1 MPSKP
6 NILFIQADQM
16 AAAPLPPYG
25 GRQVLAPHL
34 DALAGAGTVFE
45 AAYCN
50 SPICAPSRFSMM
62 TGRLPT
68 TIGAFDNASE
78 LPAATPTLAHFL
90 AHAGYQTIL
99 AGKMHFIG
107 PDQLHGFA
115 ERLTTDIYPADFAWT
130 PNWAAGPRDRPSGI
144 SMLNV
149 LQAGPC
155 VRSLQMDYDDEV
167 EHLAVQRLYDLARE
181 PGRKPFFLAASFSH
195 PHPPYT
201 AGQPWWDRYDH
212 GNIDLPTVAPIPL
225 EQRDIHSQWLHASH
239 LADAHPIH
247 EAQLRRA
254 RHAYYANISYIDDKV
269 GRLLRTLRECGMD
282 GDTIVVFTSDHG
294 EMLGERGMWFK
305 QTFFE
310 PSSRVPLIVR
320 VPGAV
325 QARRVADPVSLV
337 DLLPTLMDWA
347 GYDATGNDRAAWPA
361 PLDGASWQPLMRGE
375 RSHRAVISE
384 YTDMG
389 VIAPARMIRAGHH
402 KYIHTHG
409 HPPQLYDLAADPLE
423 LLNLAGQP
431 ATLGVQQRL
440 AQTLLQD
447 WDGDAVLAKVLA
459 SQRCRLYLK
468 AAAGLTA
475 PRTGWDY
482 QARRDDSQRFVRASG
497 AAGAKA
503 LARFPYVGPS
513 E

>member
-1 MPSKP
+1 MQAQP

-16 AAAPLPPYG
+16 AAAPLGPYG
-25 GRQVLAPHL
+25 GRRVLAPHL
-34 DALAGAGTVFE
+34 DALAESGTVFD

-68 TIGAFDNASE
+68 SIGAFDNASE

-90 AHAGYQTIL
+90 ARAGYRTIL

-130 PNWAAGPRDRPSGI
+130 PNWAAGPRDKPSGI

-201 AGQPWWDRYDH
+201 AGRPWWDRYDH
-212 GNIDLPTVAPIPL
+212 AGIDMPAVAPIPV

-239 LADAHPIH
+239 SADLQPVDD
-247 EAQLRRA
+247 EQVRNA

-269 GRLLRTLRECGMD
+269 GRLLRTLEECGMED
-282 GDTIVVFTSDHG
+282 DTIVVFTSDHG
-294 EMLGERGMWFK
+294 EMLGERGMWYK

-310 PSSRVPLIVR
+310 PSARVPLIVR
-320 VPGAV
+320 HPGARDT
-325 QARRVADPVSLV
+325 RRVADPVSLV

-347 GYDATGNDRAAWPA
+347 GGAGDWPE
-361 PLDGASWQPLMRGE
+361 PLDGASWQPLLQGR
-375 RSHRAVISE
+375 RSDRSVISE

-389 VIAPARMIRAGHH
+389 VIAPARMIRSGPH

-409 HPPQLYDLAADPLE
+409 HPPQLHDLQADPLE
-423 LLNLAGQP
+423 LTNLAGRPEVAQ
-431 ATLGVQQRL
+431 LQERL
-440 AQTLLQD
+440 SRELLQD
-447 WDGDAVLAKVLA
+447 WDGDAVLAEVLG
-459 SQRCRLYLK
+459 SQRRRLYLK
-468 AAAGLTA
+468 EAARVTE
-475 PRTGWDY
+475 PRVSWDY
-482 QARRDDSQRFVRASG
+482 QAHRDDSRRFVRAHG

-503 LARFPYVGPS
+503 LARFPYVEPPKP
-513 E
+513 

>member
-1 MPSKP
+1 MPAQP
-6 NILFIQADQM
+6 NVLFLQVDQM
-16 AAAPLPPYG
+16 AAAPLRPYG
-25 GRQVLAPHL
+25 GRHVLAPNI
-34 DALAGAGTVFE
+34 DALADAGTVFD

-68 TIGAFDNASE
+68 SIAAFDNASE
-78 LPAATPTLAHFL
+78 LPASTPTLAHFL
-90 AHAGYQTIL
+90 ARAGYRTIL

-181 PGRKPFFLAASFSH
+181 PGRKPFLLAVSFSH

-201 AGQPWWDRYDH
+201 AGQLWWDRYEDDS
-212 GNIDLPTVAPIPL
+212 IDMPAVPPIPV

-239 LADAHPIH
+239 SADLQPVA
-247 EAQLRRA
+247 EAQVRHA
-254 RHAYYANISYIDDKV
+254 RHAYYANISYIDDKI
-269 GRLLRTLRECGMD
+269 GRLLRTLKECGMED
-282 GDTIVVFTSDHG
+282 DTIVVFTSDHG
-294 EMLGERGMWFK
+294 EMLGERGMWYK

-310 PSSRVPLIVR
+310 PSARVPLIVR
-320 VPGAV
+320 LPGGVRAT
-325 QARRVADPVSLV
+325 RRVADPVSLV
-337 DLLPTLMDWA
+337 DLLPTLMEWA
-347 GYDATGNDRAAWPA
+347 GGGGDWPD
-361 PLDGASWQPLMRGE
+361 PLDGAPWQPLLQGARSE
-375 RSHRAVISE
+375 RSVISE

-409 HPPQLYDLAADPLE
+409 HPPQLYDLHADPLE
-423 LLNLAGQP
+423 LVNLAGRPETSQ
-431 ATLGVQQRL
+431 LQERL
-440 AQTLLQD
+440 SHELLQN
-447 WDGDAVLAKVLA
+447 WDGDRLLAQVLA
-459 SQRCRLYLK
+459 SQRRRLYVK
-468 AAAGLTA
+468 EAARMIEPHAT
-475 PRTGWDY
+475 WDY
-482 QARRDDSQRFVRASG
+482 QARRDDSRRFVRAHG

-503 LARFPYVGPS
+503 LARFPYVPPAK
-513 E
+513 